1 MDAGVTRSNKTQG
14 QKSDAQPDDKNR
26 LSNTAGKNGTGHGI
40 GYGSDS
46 DRQESMTRS
55 GIHTRNLQITDEAG
69 QIRQTGLTAEETRA
83 QVYTGTTTESAQ
95 ADAGSLHN
103 RFDKERVEN
112 EINLQR
118 NVSQNFGHN
127 VQQANG
133 EINRHLD
140 HLKAQLQQ
148 GKISQAEYDRQ
159 ITLWQRGQVLLN
171 SIASGLSAPTQSSA
185 GIAANAVSP
194 AVSYQIGQYFK
205 ELAANNR
212 DGQLSAGQETAHILA
227 HTVWGA
233 AVAHA
238 GGNNALAG
246 ALAAGGPEAA
256 APIISHY
263 LYQERDG
270 SRLSAEQKETVT
282 AITGLFGTA
291 AGAAL
296 GNTPA
301 DAAQGSLNAKNAVE
315 NNNSTRP
322 RRTGR
327 NPLWTEAQIRQHEL
341 NGARINALISQIRRI
356 EPRFKDLAFARDLN
370 RPIPNEEVLQ
380 YELYLNRI
388 RPINSIILRQNFAM
402 PSPLMGRQ
410 NLRELENGLIRDI
423 NLDKLAQAFNARP
436 RVNGNLDARNINLQI
451 GSRTIRPNP
460 SASRNGMPIYSN
472 MSEKEIFSVYQQ
484 YTGSQ
489 PSFRNI
495 PNKGLLATTTIRS
508 GNWQGT
514 TIILRN
520 FSTSQSQTGAKWTIE
535 FQNYPNSI
543 RGTAM
548 ELKFK

>member
-1 MDAGVTRSNKTQG
+1 MQRQRPARS
-14 QKSDAQPDDKNR
+14 
-26 LSNTAGKNGTGHGI
+26 I
-40 GYGSDS
+40 
-46 DRQESMTRS
+46 TRS
-55 GIHTRNLQITDEAG
+55 GINTRNLQITDEAG

-83 QVYTGTTTESAQ
+83 KVYTGTTTESAR
-95 ADAGSLHN
+95 ADVGSLHN

-140 HLKAQLQQ
+140 HLKEQLQQ

-159 ITLWQRGQVLLN
+159 MALWQRGQVLLN
-171 SIASGLSAPTQSSA
+171 SIASGLSAPTQSGA

-212 DGQLSAGQETAHILA
+212 DGQLSAGQEAAHILA

-282 AITGLFGTA
+282 AIAGLIGTA

-301 DAAQGSLNAKNAVE
+301 DAAQGSLNAKNSVE
-315 NNNSTRP
+315 NNTLSEYSTKYETAHKELHSACMNKGVFTWNSACQNTYMKWMQVSAQNSNTSLSHEEWNKYAQFVADQFQHIKNICGTNKICLSNVSLFQIDAIISTYGRSDNIFTNNIAYKGISGNSSLEDKIFLARNSALAFMATQPEISLINRVPYAVQAIEELADGIKNNIPGRP
-322 RRTGR
+322 NKSNTSV
-327 NPLWTEAQIRQHEL
+327 
-341 NGARINALISQIRRI
+341 GARDSRSNRNNNYRERTMYVGNRRVNQDKFHREIKPEILSSADSKYKGIVGTNPDVSIRNG
-356 EPRFKDLAFARDLN
+356 K
-370 RPIPNEEVLQ
+370 
-380 YELYLNRI
+380 
-388 RPINSIILRQNFAM
+388 IILIGQGEHKGKTFETGM
-402 PSPLMGRQ
+402 
-410 NLRELENGLIRDI
+410 
-423 NLDKLAQAFNARP
+423 
-436 RVNGNLDARNINLQI
+436 DANRFF
-451 GSRTIRPNP
+451 GDD
-460 SASRNGMPIYSN
+460 
-472 MSEKEIFSVYQQ
+472 
-484 YTGSQ
+484 
-489 PSFRNI
+489 
-495 PNKGLLATTTIRS
+495 
-508 GNWQGT
+508 
-514 TIILRN
+514 
-520 FSTSQSQTGAKWTIE
+520 
-535 FQNYPNSI
+535 
-543 RGTAM
+543 
-548 ELKFK
+548 

>member
-1 MDAGVTRSNKTQG
+1 MQRQRPARS
-14 QKSDAQPDDKNR
+14 
-26 LSNTAGKNGTGHGI
+26 I
-40 GYGSDS
+40 
-46 DRQESMTRS
+46 TRS
-55 GIHTRNLQITDEAG
+55 GINTRNLQITDEAG

-83 QVYTGTTTESAQ
+83 KVYTGTTTESAR
-95 ADAGSLHN
+95 ADVGSLHN

-140 HLKAQLQQ
+140 HLKEQLQQ

-159 ITLWQRGQVLLN
+159 MALWQRGQVLLN

-185 GIAANAVSP
+185 GIAANAAAP
-194 AVSYQIGQYFK
+194 AASYVIGQEFK
-205 ELAANNR
+205 RRNAEGSL
-212 DGQLSAGQETAHILA
+212 GHLLA
-227 HTVWGA
+227 HATLGGLTA
-233 AVAHA
+233 AA
-238 GGNNALAG
+238 GGNDPLAG
-246 ALAAGGPEAA
+246 ALSSGGAEAA
-256 APIISHY
+256 ARYISG
-263 LYQERDG
+263 LFGQTDG
-270 SRLSAEQKETVT
+270 SRLSTEQKETVT
-282 AITGLFGTA
+282 AIAGLIGTA

-301 DAAQGSLNAKNAVE
+301 DVAQGSLNAKNAVE
-315 NNNSTRP
+315 NNSTRP

-356 EPRFKDLAFARDLN
+356 EPRFKGLASARDLN

-410 NLRELENGLIRDI
+410 NLRELQNGLTRDI

-472 MSEKEIFSVYQQ
+472 MSEKEIFILYQQ